1 MRKSL
6 NGLLRLVAPAELMA
20 GLASAAC
27 TTNRRTDMDAS
38 SVDLGMEAGPVDVAD
53 NDAMGTTCQGIRICV
68 AAGQSLD
75 VCMARGTPAAQDTFG
90 QLLTCLQRQPAP
102 GCSGT
107 DPACLCPE
115 ECYADG
121 LCLDETAAC
130 LDTSG
135 ATADGVCDQYCG
147 GGSPA

>member
-1 MRKSL
+1 MPTSPK
-6 NGLLRLVAPAELMA
+6 GLLRMVALMLLA
-20 GLASAAC
+20 GSFASGAC
-27 TTNRRTDMDAS
+27 TTSRRTDMDGS
-38 SVDLGMEAGPVDVAD
+38 SVDLGMEAGPLDVAD
-53 NDAMGTTCQGIRICV
+53 NDAVGTTCQGIRICI

-90 QLLTCLQRQPAP
+90 RLLTCLKQQPAP
-102 GCSGT
+102 GCTGT

-135 ATADGVCDQYCG
+135 ATSDGVCDQYG
-147 GGSPA
+147 GG

>member
-1 MRKSL
+1 MQTFL
-6 NGLLRLVAPAELMA
+6 TGLRRLLGPAVLVACF
-20 GLASAAC
+20 ASSAC
-27 TTNRRTDMDAS
+27 TTSRRTDMDAS

-53 NDAMGTTCQGIRICV
+53 NDATGATCQGIRICI

-75 VCMARGTPAAQDTFG
+75 VCMSRGTPAAQDTFG
-90 QLLTCLQRQPAP
+90 KLLTCLRQQPAP
-102 GCSGT
+102 GCTGT

-130 LDTSG
+130 VDTSG

-147 GGSPA
+147 G